1 MNAQPVISRR
11 SFCLRSGALVLS
23 FAIPLRP
30 RAAAKQHLPGSLEKS
45 PFLDA
50 WIRIDEDGKIT
61 VFTGKVELGQ
71 GIKTA
76 IVQVAA
82 EELKVESSDIHLVTA
97 DTRLTADEQ
106 FTAGSHSL
114 QDSGTAIRNAAAQV
128 REILITKAA
137 EQWMAGREQL
147 TASHGLI
154 QGPNGRSAS
163 YAELVA
169 GAELHIEAM
178 PTSAL
183 TSPEN
188 FTQMGKPVHRLDI
201 PAKVTGGEAY
211 IQDMRLPGMVH
222 ARLVRPPSAGAKL
235 LNADLASVASMPGV
249 LKVVRDGD
257 YLAVIAR
264 DEFQAVQAMRRLA
277 ALSQW
282 QELSRLPDENNL
294 ASYLTGLAA
303 DDAVV
308 IEQRSAGPSSDA
320 RVFEARY
327 TRAYQC
333 HGSIGPSCALAQWVD
348 GSLTVWTHTQ
358 GVFPDRKAIAEMLH
372 LPEASVRCIHVE
384 GSGCYGHNGA
394 DDAAADAALLAR
406 ALPGIPV
413 RVQWMREQEHLD
425 EPYGPAMVTAAKASL
440 NAQGLIEDWHYE
452 LWSNTH
458 GTRPG
463 GAAALLA
470 ARLINPPL
478 TPKPQN
484 VQITPE
490 GSGDR
495 NAIPLY
501 SFANKKVFWHFL
513 KEMPLRV
520 SSLRS
525 LGAYMNVFSIESFM
539 DEMAMAAHADPV
551 EFRLRHL
558 DDPRAR
564 DVVTL
569 AADKFSWGKRTVAA
583 NHGVGFAF
591 ARYKNLASYCAIAC
605 EVAVEPDTGD
615 IRLIHA
621 TAAVDSGE
629 IVNPDG
635 IRNQTEGGILQSM
648 SWTLFEAVQ
657 FNGTHVTS
665 RDWASYPILRFAHVP
680 TSVEVHLISRPAQPF
695 LGAGEAAQGPAA
707 GALSNAVAN
716 AIGVRIRDIPF
727 TRTRV
732 RNAINQRARTPD
744 EKVPGLGREITLT
757 SVVREI

>member
-1 MNAQPVISRR
+1 LSARPVISRR
-11 SFCLRSGALVLS
+11 SFCLSTGALVLS
-23 FAIPLRP
+23 FSMPLP
-30 RAAAKQHLPGSLEKS
+30 ARAAVAERLPGSLARS

-50 WIRIDEDGKIT
+50 WIRIDADGKIT
-61 VFTGKVELGQ
+61 VFTGKAELGQ

-82 EELKVESSDIHLVTA
+82 EELKVAPIEIHLITA
-97 DTRLTADEQ
+97 DTSLTADEQ

-128 REILITKAA
+128 REILIGKAA
-137 EQWMAGREQL
+137 ERLAVNADQL
-147 TASHGLI
+147 RVNHGLI
-154 QGPNGRSAS
+154 AASDGRTIG
-163 YAELVA
+163 YGELIA
-169 GAELHIEAM
+169 DNELHIQAQ
-178 PTSAL
+178 PTSML
-183 TSPEN
+183 TPPPQ
-188 FTQMGKPVHRLDI
+188 FTQMGKPVPRLDI

-211 IQDMRLPGMVH
+211 VQDMRLPGMVH
-222 ARLVRPPSAGAKL
+222 ARVVRPPSTGARL
-235 LNADLASVASMPGV
+235 LDADVATVSGMPGV
-249 LKVVRDGD
+249 LKVIRDGD

-264 DEFQAVQAMRRLA
+264 EEFQAVQAMRRLA
-277 ALSQW
+277 SLSHW
-282 QELSRLPDENNL
+282 KELSRLPPSNDL
-294 ASYLTGLAA
+294 ANYLTGLKTE
-303 DDAVV
+303 DAVV
-308 IEQRSAGPSSDA
+308 IDQRSAAPSSNA
-320 RVFEARY
+320 RVVEAKY

-333 HGSIGPSCALAQWVD
+333 HGSIGPSCAVGLFAD
-348 GSLTVWTHTQ
+348 GNMSIWTHTQ
-358 GVFPDRKAIAEMLH
+358 GVFPDKRAIAEMLH
-372 LPEASVRCIHVE
+372 LSEEAVRCIHVE

-406 ALPGIPV
+406 ALPGTPV
-413 RVQWMREQEHLD
+413 RIQWMREQEHLD
-425 EPYGPAMVTAAKASL
+425 EPYGPAMVTTAKAALS
-440 NAQGLIEDWHYE
+440 AQGLIQDWHYE

-463 GAAALLA
+463 GAPALLP
-470 ARLINPPL
+470 ARLLSAPFA
-478 TPKPQN
+478 PKAPA
-484 VQITPE
+484 VQISPE

-495 NAIPLY
+495 NAVPLY
-501 SFANKKVFWHFL
+501 SFANKKVLWHFL
-513 KEMPLRV
+513 KEMSLRV

-539 DEMAMAAHADPV
+539 DELAAIAHADPV

-569 AADKFSWGKRTVAA
+569 AAKEFGWGKRSVAA

-605 EVAVEPDTGD
+605 EVAVEPATGD
-615 IRLIHA
+615 VRLVHA
-621 TAAVDSGE
+621 TAAIDSGE

-657 FNGTHVTS
+657 FNDTRVTS
-665 RDWASYPILRFAHVP
+665 KDWATYPILRFAHVP
-680 TSVEVHLISRPAQPF
+680 DSVEVHLIPRPGEPF

-716 AIGVRIRDIPF
+716 AIGTRIRDIPF
-727 TRTRV
+727 TRARVKAGYLTR
-732 RNAINQRARTPD
+732 
-744 EKVPGLGREITLT
+744 
-757 SVVREI
+757 